1 MLVVMRDSSDAL
13 VNVNKWSYACRH
25 PVVFCGTRFRWSGFH
40 GGGAWPTLAL
50 TPTSM
55 HKQMEIWRRGG
66 QSLANSC
73 EAIGRLVDAQNP
85 EHWSQEAGF
94 LAMRTALVSFLKT
107 EDRVIRGETGRF
119 QKFDGDVQTAVAA
132 FTAAEQGNT
141 DELARIL
148 AQMES
153 GQTSS
158 GSASAPPSQTSGG
171 SSTSNSQPGS
181 PVGGSASNGGATS
194 STGGSSSSSSGG
206 ANTNSGGSSATAGSG
221 ATNGGAT
228 TSGAASGSGTGGASG
243 TPSTDQ
249 APVQNKPSEF

>member
-1 MLVVMRDSSDAL
+1 MADVGFDSDKHAQT
-13 VNVNKWSYACRH
+13 N
-25 PVVFCGTRFRWSGFH
+25 GD
-40 GGGAWPTLAL
+40 
-50 TPTSM
+50 
-55 HKQMEIWRRGG
+55 MEKGG

-85 EHWSQEAGF
+85 DHWSQEAGF
-94 LAMRTALVSFLKT
+94 LAMRTALISFLKT

-119 QKFDGDVQTAVAA
+119 EKFDGDVQTAVAA

-171 SSTSNSQPGS
+171 SSTSGTQPGS
-181 PVGGSASNGGATS
+181 PVGGSSSNGGATS
-194 STGGSSSSSSGG
+194 STGGSSSSSGGG
-206 ANTNSGGSSATAGSG
+206 ANTNSGGSSAATGSG

-228 TSGAASGSGTGGASG
+228 TSGAASSSGTGGASG

>member
-1 MLVVMRDSSDAL
+1 MADVGFDSDKHAQT
-13 VNVNKWSYACRH
+13 N
-25 PVVFCGTRFRWSGFH
+25 GD
-40 GGGAWPTLAL
+40 
-50 TPTSM
+50 
-55 HKQMEIWRRGG
+55 MEKGG

-73 EAIGRLVDAQNP
+73 EAIVRLVDAQNP

-94 LAMRTALVSFLKT
+94 LAMRTALISFLKT

-119 QKFDGDVQTAVAA
+119 EKFDGDVQTAVAA

-141 DELARIL
+141 EELARIL

-158 GSASAPPSQTSGG
+158 GPASAPPSQASGG
-171 SSTSNSQPGS
+171 SSTTNTQPGS

-194 STGGSSSSSSGG
+194 STGGSSSSSGGG
-206 ANTNSGGSSATAGSG
+206 ANTNSGGSSAAAGS
-221 ATNGGAT
+221 GAT
-228 TSGAASGSGTGGASG
+228 TSGAASGSGTGGTSG

-249 APVQNKPSEF
+249 APVQNEPSEF